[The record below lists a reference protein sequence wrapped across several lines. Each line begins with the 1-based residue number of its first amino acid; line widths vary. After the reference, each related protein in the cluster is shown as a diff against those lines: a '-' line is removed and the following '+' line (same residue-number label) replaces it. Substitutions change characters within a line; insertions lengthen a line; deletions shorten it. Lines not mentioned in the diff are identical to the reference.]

1 MSYQLRI
8 IANQVKLRL
17 FNAKKLASELCR
29 QEVSPETQATY
40 LLASMLMF
48 TALYYS
54 GLVISTSDLW
64 SLPSTLEAIAVAG
77 VTVFGLAKC
86 FEAAGGNANKSFLV
100 DFTCLYV
107 PVTLTTTL
115 VVWCLYWATRLAFSQ
130 TLVALSEG
138 HFQFARNLA
147 LLGTDFFGLLG
158 FLATVGVQV
167 ITYSRMSAHL
177 AAVRRA
183 RTDG

>member
-1 MSYQLRI
+1 M
-8 IANQVKLRL
+8 KLRL
-17 FNAKKLASELCR
+17 FNAKRLARELAH
-29 QEVSPETQATY
+29 QEVAPEAQATY

-54 GLVISTSDLW
+54 GLVISTSELW
-64 SLPSTLEAIAVAG
+64 SLPSALEAAAVAG
-77 VTVFGLAKC
+77 VAVIGLTKC
-86 FEAAGGNANKSFLV
+86 FEAAGGSANKSFLV

-115 VVWCLYWATRLAFSQ
+115 VVWCLYWAIRLAYGQ

-158 FLATVGVQV
+158 FMATVGVQV
-167 ITYSRMSAHL
+167 VTYSRMSAHL
-177 AAVRRA
+177 ATVRRT